1 MICGSASGEFLPPYV
16 VYKGKNVYD
25 SWCTGGP
32 KGAVYTS
39 SASGWFDMFI
49 FEDWFF
55 KILLPATRRLTG
67 KKVLVG
73 DNLASHISMKVI
85 QSCKENN
92 IEFVCLPPN
101 ATDKMQPL
109 DVGFFGPMKAAWRSQ
124 LTRYANKD
132 PSAKFLLKTE
142 FPKMLKELLLSL
154 NPQKHLPTAF
164 AKCGLVPV
172 NREKVL
178 ERIPSVQ
185 DSHAIARNLDS
196 VLLERLE
203 VRRFGDQSKKKTRGK
218 KVPAGQ
224 SYSRVE
230 EESSNDEVDSEP
242 EEVGSFEHSEEDSK
256 EDSQEENSEE
266 EGSEEEKG
274 TSTEKGRETEVDLGD
289 EELPE
294 PGMPGPRA
302 GTSVV
307 AVYEGQWFLADVL
320 ENQAGV
326 GDGYCRLSYMSI
338 KGTNSFAW
346 GSKPDI
352 MPTLNED
359 IILKDIEMIPVNSRG
374 HFGLK
379 KDDLKRVT
387 AWMVV
392 VYFPCFPKF
401 AISELHRFYINFLLE
416 MFTHFFSIFLKVR
429 YNHLAYFLYRYFLT
443 HTVLMLE
450 SIE

>member
-266 EGSEEEKG
+266 EGSQEKG

-320 ENQAGV
+320 ENQA
-326 GDGYCRLSYMSI
+326 
-338 KGTNSFAW
+338 
-346 GSKPDI
+346 KPVWV
-352 MPTLNED
+352 MA
-359 IILKDIEMIPVNSRG
+359 
-374 HFGLK
+374 
-379 KDDLKRVT
+379 T
-387 AWMVV
+387 AG
-392 VYFPCFPKF
+392 
-401 AISELHRFYINFLLE
+401 
-416 MFTHFFSIFLKVR
+416 
-429 YNHLAYFLYRYFLT
+429 
-443 HTVLMLE
+443 
-450 SIE
+450 